1 MYFTHPYSS
10 LERPQNE
17 RNNRIFRRSVPKGIS
32 IDRYAAEQILEYAD
46 NMNTLPRKILG
57 YMTPEE
63 LFEAFLNQVYS
74 VIKVQNVS

>member
-74 VIKVQNVS
+74 VIKVLNVS